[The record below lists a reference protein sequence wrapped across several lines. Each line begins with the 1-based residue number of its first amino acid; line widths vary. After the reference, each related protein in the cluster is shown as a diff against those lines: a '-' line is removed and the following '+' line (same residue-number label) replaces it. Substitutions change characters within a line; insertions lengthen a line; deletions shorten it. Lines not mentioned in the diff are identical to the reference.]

1 LSSSYQAGEEQ
12 PCSVIGS
19 ARIAGEGGIL
29 GLPEHDERFMIPA
42 FLKKATA
49 GQVQMLELSP
59 F

>member
-1 LSSSYQAGEEQ
+1 LSSSYQPGEEE

-19 ARIAGEGGIL
+19 VRIAGAGGIL

-42 FLKKATA
+42 FVKKATA